1 MIHLAFIYKGTVVK
15 RQSFD
20 LRYTKNTKQMI
31 RDWISYGE
39 IQKPENWERYE
50 ITEEPLPDWV
60 G

>member
-15 RQSFD
+15 RQMFD
-20 LRYTKNTKQMI
+20 INYTKATKQMI